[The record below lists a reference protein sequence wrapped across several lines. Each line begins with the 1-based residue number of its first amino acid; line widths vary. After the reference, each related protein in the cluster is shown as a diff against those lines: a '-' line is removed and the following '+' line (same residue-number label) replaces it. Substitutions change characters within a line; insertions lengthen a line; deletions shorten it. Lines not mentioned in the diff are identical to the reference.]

1 MKQVLCLPS
10 GISRA
15 VLCAAVLAGAVSAAA
30 ARDIVIGQVAPFGG
44 PLAVSGRDFNLGA
57 MIAFDEVNAGGG
69 IGGNRVR
76 LVSRDDGY
84 RSADTVRLV
93 EDLIEQQNPVAL
105 IGMWGA
111 ENVDAVLE
119 RGLLDRAG
127 LPVVGVRS
135 GSSAL
140 RSRGALFHVRA
151 SYREEVRRILDQI
164 QTMGSS
170 RIAVIHEDTDFGRE
184 AWNEAQASLARR
196 NLKPWVVA
204 VQPPNEL
211 KVDAA
216 VQKIAAAEP
225 QAVLLVANT
234 PVAGAVIR
242 GLRAQNLPAFIFA
255 TSTVDAEQLVTQLGA
270 AAAGVAVA
278 QGVPNPYK
286 ATTPVA
292 MDFRRRMAYLGIE
305 PVRANFAS
313 LEGYI
318 VARVVIEG
326 LRRAGKDPQRRDLV
340 RGLESLRRADLGGF
354 MVDFGPGQRE
364 GSRFVDLSLIS
375 SDGRIRQ

>member
-1 MKQVLCLPS
+1 LRIARTPLLFAVAALCLCVATQ
-10 GISRA
+10 RA
-15 VLCAAVLAGAVSAAA
+15 LG
-30 ARDIVIGQVAPFGG
+30 RDIVVGQVAPFGG

-57 MIAFDEVNAGGG
+57 MIAFDEINAAGG
-69 IGGNRVR
+69 IGGHRLK

-84 RSADTVRLV
+84 RSTETVRLV
-93 EDLIEQQNPVAL
+93 ADLIEQDNPVAL

-111 ENVDAVLE
+111 ENIHAVLDKD
-119 RGLLDRAG
+119 LLDKAG

-140 RSRGALFHVRA
+140 RSKGALFHVRA
-151 SYREEVRRILDQI
+151 SYREEVQRILDQV

-170 RIAVIHEDTDFGRE
+170 RVAVIYEDTDFGRE
-184 AWNEAQASLARR
+184 AWADSQAALAKR
-196 NLKPWVVA
+196 NLKPQAVA
-204 VQPPNEL
+204 VQASNDL
-211 KVDAA
+211 KVDAV
-216 VQKIAAAEP
+216 VQKIVAAEP

-234 PVAGAVIR
+234 PVAGAVIK
-242 GLRAQNLPAFIFA
+242 GLRAKNSPAFIFT

-286 ATTPVA
+286 ATAPIA
-292 MDFRRRMAYLGIE
+292 MDFKRRMASLGID

-318 VARVVIEG
+318 VARIVGEG
-326 LRRAGKDPQRRDLV
+326 LRRAGKDPQRKDLV
-340 RGLESLRRADLGGF
+340 RGLEGLRRADLGGF

-364 GSRFVDLSLIS
+364 GSRFVDLSLIG

>member
-1 MKQVLCLPS
+1 MPTIYTSSSLLCSTAL
-10 GISRA
+10 A
-15 VLCAAVLAGAVSAAA
+15 VVLAASSSIALAK
-30 ARDIVIGQVAPFGG
+30 DIVVGQVAPFGG

-57 MIAFDEVNAGGG
+57 EIAFDEINAAGG
-69 IGGNRVR
+69 IGGNRIR

-84 RSADTVRLV
+84 RSAETVRLV
-93 EDLIEQQNPVAL
+93 GDLIEQENPVAL

-111 ENVDAVLE
+111 ENIDAVLDK
-119 RGLLDRAG
+119 GLLDKAG

-140 RSRGALFHVRA
+140 RSKGALFHVRA
-151 SYREEVRRILDQI
+151 SYREEVQRILDQM
-164 QTMGSS
+164 QTMGSN
-170 RIAVIHEDTDFGRE
+170 RIAVVYEDTDFGRE
-184 AWNEAQASLARR
+184 AWADAEAALAKRQIKPLAVAMQPR
-196 NLKPWVVA
+196 ND
-204 VQPPNEL
+204 L
-211 KVDAA
+211 KVDGV
-216 VQKIAAAEP
+216 VQKIAAAAP

-234 PVAGAVIR
+234 PVAGAVIK
-242 GLRAQNLPAFIFA
+242 GLRAKNSPSFIFT

-270 AAAGVAVA
+270 AAGGVAVA

-286 ATTPVA
+286 ATAPIA
-292 MDFRRRMAYLGIE
+292 MEFKRRIARLGID

-318 VARVVIEG
+318 VARVVGEG
-326 LRRAGKDPQRRDLV
+326 LRRAGKDPQRKDLV
-340 RGLESLRRADLGGF
+340 RGLESLRRTDLGGF

-364 GSRFVDLSLIS
+364 GSRFVDLSLIG

>member
-1 MKQVLCLPS
+1 MKNPAFPS
-10 GISRA
+10 PSFSRSVA
-15 VLCAAVLAGAVSAAA
+15 LALLLACAAPLALAK
-30 ARDIVIGQVAPFGG
+30 DIVIGQVAPFGG

-57 MIAFDEVNAGGG
+57 MIAFDEINAAGG
-69 IGGNRVR
+69 IGGNRLK

-84 RSADTVRLV
+84 RSAETVRLV
-93 EDLIEQQNPVAL
+93 EDLIEQDNPVAL

-111 ENVDAVLE
+111 ENIDAVLDKD
-119 RGLLDRAG
+119 LLDKAG

-140 RSRGALFHVRA
+140 RSKGALFHVRA
-151 SYREEVRRILDQI
+151 SYREEVQRILDQV

-170 RIAVIHEDTDFGRE
+170 RIAVIYEDTDFGRE
-184 AWNEAQASLARR
+184 AWADAQAALAKR
-196 NLKPWVVA
+196 NLKPLAVA
-204 VQPPNEL
+204 VQARNDL
-211 KVDAA
+211 KVDAT

-225 QAVLLVANT
+225 QAVLLVSNT
-234 PVAGAVIR
+234 PVAGAVIK
-242 GLRAQNLPAFIFA
+242 GLRGKNSPAFIFT
-255 TSTVDAEQLVTQLGA
+255 TSTVDAEQLVAQLGA

-286 ATTPVA
+286 ATAPIA
-292 MDFRRRMAYLGIE
+292 MDFKRRMASLGID

-318 VARVVIEG
+318 VARIVGEG
-326 LRRAGKDPQRRDLV
+326 LRRAGRDPQRKDLV
-340 RGLESLRRADLGGF
+340 RGLESLRRADMGGF

-364 GSRFVDLSLIS
+364 GSRFVDLSLIG